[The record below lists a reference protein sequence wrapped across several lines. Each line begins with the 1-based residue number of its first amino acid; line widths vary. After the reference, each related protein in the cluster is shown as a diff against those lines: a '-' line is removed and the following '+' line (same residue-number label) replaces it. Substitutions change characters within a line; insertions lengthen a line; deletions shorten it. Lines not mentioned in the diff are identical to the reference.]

1 MGVGGRCVGAW
12 VGVDVGWG
20 DKKLKK
26 SKKCGLPVQN
36 LIKCGLPEQNL
47 IKKKLKVEVGFF
59 SDKKSFSQIF
69 QISAHLYH
77 LNFI

>member
-36 LIKCGLPEQNL
+36 LIKCGLPVQNL
-47 IKKKLKVEVGFF
+47 IKKNQFF
-59 SDKKSFSQIF
+59 ES
-69 QISAHLYH
+69 
-77 LNFI
+77 

>member
-26 SKKCGLPVQN
+26 SKKMR
-36 LIKCGLPEQNL
+36 IT
-47 IKKKLKVEVGFF
+47 
-59 SDKKSFSQIF
+59 
-69 QISAHLYH
+69 SAEF
-77 LNFI
+77 NNV